1 MYEPVLAPR
10 YRPNS
15 RLWPGLAGVV
25 AAGFVAT
32 TFSLPPRQI
41 ASWTQFLA
49 AALERV
55 LAVSIAAVVTT
66 AALCSLN
73 RRERTPDTDRLLVQV
88 SLIVIWLPSLLLFV
102 REYSPWT
109 ILISAIFAATFTR
122 ALQAHSSSR
131 SEVEPLI
138 ISLNPDSLPL
148 GLHFSP
154 QLSAAAAV
162 LAQAGAVAVLAGF
175 PGACAVLIGAGLAI
189 WTWSFGLYS
198 ASENGSHPSQART
211 APAVVLAVL
220 FTIVALLPFVRMKG
234 GIGRSQRHSWEIFA
248 THNGSY
254 KPARIPVREEAR
266 PERGPGSY
274 GILLW
279 PEHETYTKLIAPTP
293 AAETGRY
300 NFSRNS
306 SPLVIPFNGVYWF
319 FQAPDRQPPENSRH
333 AKASPDKVVIRSTD
347 RRPLSIEAHDHLGN
361 LIDLSCC
368 SQVQIA
374 IRNQDRY
381 PDSVSLELVL
391 INTSLRLKPS
401 ESLGRMMVKSTLP
414 WSLYKE
420 RPAASET
427 LNFPIPSRPPLRQ
440 FDEVKIVFRLDASRA
455 DTAARIAIDHLVLVP
470 RRF

>member
-154 QLSAAAAV
+154 QLSAAAA
-162 LAQAGAVAVLAGF
+162 
-175 PGACAVLIGAGLAI
+175 
-189 WTWSFGLYS
+189 
-198 ASENGSHPSQART
+198 
-211 APAVVLAVL
+211 VLAVL

-391 INTSLRLKPS
+391 IDTSLRLKPS